1 METENKDWKPEVGK
15 HVWVVEN
22 YMILQKKVLRV
33 DPSLCCLLRGRRGD
47 DFYEG
52 FKCYPTPEAA
62 LASIKIYDLEGKE
75 VVIPRARSIFNGK
88 DFNWMLRDELGQTS
102 GLPRAQDKIIIEMC
116 DRAAEQIANLSEWDD
131 SDYAQLGMAPIINA
145 FKEIIA
151 VRDRAAIKMVAKL
164 VYEMNL
170 PENPEGEARLKAA
183 QERFNSAIGGKS
195 DQREGGC

>member
-15 HVWVVEN
+15 TAW
-22 YMILQKKVLRV
+22 YF
-33 DPSLCCLLRGRRGD
+33 DPNKRLLIRGARITGKSESND
-47 DFYEG
+47 DFYRLNHG
-52 FKCYPTPEAA
+52 LLQHRTLLFPTPEAA

-75 VVIPRARSIFNGK
+75 VVI
-88 DFNWMLRDELGQTS
+88 
-102 GLPRAQDKIIIEMC
+102 PRAQDKIIIEMC

-131 SDYAQLGMAPIINA
+131 ADYAQLGMAPIINA

-183 QERFNSAIGGKS
+183 QERFKSAIGGKS

>member
-22 YMILQKKVLRV
+22 YTILQKKVLRV
-33 DPSLCCLLRGRRGD
+33 DPSHCALLRGRRGD

-75 VVIPRARSIFNGK
+75 VVIPRAIHFSGICSECSSSIALDAK
-88 DFNWMLRDELGQTS
+88 QTNAMEK
-102 GLPRAQDKIIIEMC
+102 LAE
-116 DRAAEQIANLSEWDD
+116 AAYNMQFGGGA
-131 SDYAQLGMAPIINA
+131 
-145 FKEIIA
+145 
-151 VRDRAAIKMVAKL
+151 
-164 VYEMNL
+164 
-170 PENPEGEARLKAA
+170 
-183 QERFNSAIGGKS
+183 AIGGKS